1 MKDSGKLMSSVV
13 VNVHMCG
20 QEGEKKGAMGV
31 EQGGTKIE
39 AVDSE
44 HAAARAEVRSS
55 LQTAPFQ
62 LRGCLL

>member
-1 MKDSGKLMSSVV
+1 MSSVV

-20 QEGEKKGAMGV
+20 QEGEKKWTMGV
-31 EQGGTKIE
+31 EQGGTKNE

-44 HAAARAEVRSS
+44 QVAARAEVRSS
-55 LQTAPFQ
+55 LQRVPFQ